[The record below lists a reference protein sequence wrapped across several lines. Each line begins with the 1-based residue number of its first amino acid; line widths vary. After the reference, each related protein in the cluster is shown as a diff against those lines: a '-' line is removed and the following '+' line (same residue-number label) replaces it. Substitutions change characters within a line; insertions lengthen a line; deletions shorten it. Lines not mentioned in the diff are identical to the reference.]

1 MTLLNYTGSTYMREN
16 LEVAQAVTSGIICND
31 FELWVKFNFIEKK
44 TSRIFLL
51 AVVHLL
57 YRGRYPVFHF
67 FA

>member
-1 MTLLNYTGSTYMREN
+1 MREN